1 MFKLVCTHMRRH
13 LIAYVALFFALG
25 GSSFAA
31 VQAALPKN
39 SVGTRQLKRSAV
51 TAAKIKNGAV
61 TAAKIKNGAVTG
73 AKIQLSTLGKVPA
86 AATADTA
93 TTATNATNAT
103 NATTAATANSLPN
116 LTWAPLTLE
125 NGWTV
130 FASGVYGTPSYTKDH
145 EGFVHLSGALDG
157 QGRTSTRFATLP
169 AGFRPNA
176 QYVWVRAAST
186 NGASDPQLVDLYIP
200 NTGEMYAEAGTGA
213 NMKFV
218 SLEGVTFY
226 AG

>member
-1 MFKLVCTHMRRH
+1 MLKLVRTHVRQH
-13 LIAYVALFFALG
+13 LIAYVALFFALT

-39 SVGTRQLKRSAV
+39 SVGTRQLRKNAV
-51 TAAKIKNGAV
+51 TAP
-61 TAAKIKNGAVTG
+61 KIKNGAVTG
-73 AKIQLSTLGKVPA
+73 AKIRLSTLGKVPA
-86 AATADTA
+86 A
-93 TTATNATNAT
+93 TTATR
-103 NATTAATANSLPN
+103 AATANSLPN
-116 LTWAPLTLE
+116 LTWTPLTLE

-130 FASGVYGTPSYTKDH
+130 FFSGLYGAPSYTKDH

-157 QGRTSTRFATLP
+157 SGRSNIRFATLP
-169 AGFRPNA
+169 AGYRPHT
-176 QYVWVRAAST
+176 QYVWVRAAAT

-200 NTGEMYAEAGTGA
+200 NTGEIYAEAGTGA
-213 NMKFV
+213 NMRFV